1 MSEFTKQD
9 LDLLEQRITANVL
22 AGVLDKIEAAF
33 DKQEQRLTALFDK
46 DFDHIDKD
54 FDHIKE
60 SLSQHK
66 KWHEKQFDRL
76 DGFDQKITDARMGI
90 REEAIAGNDKQ
101 NAITAENTKAIAVNS
116 DRLTT
121 IESEAR
127 AKHGQIAL
135 IIAIIGTVGVLV
147 WEIIQG
153 MIG

>member
-46 DFDHIDKD
+46 DFDHI
-54 FDHIKE
+54 KE
-60 SLSQHK
+60 SLTQHK

>member
-1 MSEFTKQD
+1 MSEFTKKE
-9 LDLLEQRITANVL
+9 LDQLEQRITANVL

-46 DFDHIDKD
+46 DFDHV
-54 FDHIKE
+54 KE
-60 SLSQHK
+60 SLAQHK

-90 REEAIAGNDKQ
+90 REEVDTGNDKQ
-101 NAITAENTKAIAVNS
+101 DSNIAENTKAITANS
-116 DRLTT
+116 DRLTV

-127 AKHGQIAL
+127 GKHAQFAL
-135 IIAIIGTVGVLV
+135 IIAVVGTVGVLV